1 MQGLRVLGGRM
12 FAAAQAMMKVSV
24 QTLMGWTTLH
34 ILMIFAHAEKGE
46 TIMRLIDAVTLAQ
59 ENERRQRLGIPTVN
73 DDISNVSTLH
83 YQQGGDASG

>member
-1 MQGLRVLGGRM
+1 M

-24 QTLMGWTTLH
+24 QTLMDWTTLH

-59 ENERRQRLGIPTVN
+59 ENERRQRLGLPAIN
-73 DDISNVSTLH
+73 DEISNFSSLR
-83 YQQGGDASG
+83 YSQGGDASG